1 MLFIGASLGSKGS
14 TLDFMVTN
22 HIFSTISGDIPVSRS
37 LVWLLG
43 SDQLWSNNGSRQSF
57 PTHYS
62 KKIPRSCTVISIL
75 WILSTPELV
84 HLLKGIWGN
93 KNCGKANHWIHS
105 QYLLQ
110 VLQRPPFWILKT
122 TDLTHNLTHDSLT
135 HVYRTLKKRAFWL
148 MKGKL
153 RAVVSWFPNDM
164 TGQRVAH
171 ITQLTSYFEKY
182 YVLRICHFIHPFL
195 FHPCVV
201 EMIVLP

>member
-135 HVYRTLKKRAFWL
+135 HAGLMTHRFFWL
-148 MKGKL
+148 RKQEYSFPWFDRSRTAYKFTYFLDFAVKL
-153 RAVVSWFPNDM
+153 
-164 TGQRVAH
+164 
-171 ITQLTSYFEKY
+171 K
-182 YVLRICHFIHPFL
+182 YVLGDLISIACSS
-195 FHPCVV
+195 
-201 EMIVLP
+201 